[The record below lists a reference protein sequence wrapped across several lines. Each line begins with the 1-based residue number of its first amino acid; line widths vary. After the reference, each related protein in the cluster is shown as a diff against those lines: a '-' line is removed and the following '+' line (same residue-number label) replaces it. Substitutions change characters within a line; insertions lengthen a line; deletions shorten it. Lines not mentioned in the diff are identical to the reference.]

1 MYQIYVDGKILFDP
15 MLIDEGYGVTNI
27 KLTTELNKAG
37 SLEFTLTP
45 NHPLIDRLD
54 KLKSKIILYDNKKE
68 IWRGRILNEE
78 KDFYNRKKVY
88 CEGMLSYFLDSIQR
102 PYDFKG
108 TISEYLQKFLK
119 EHNSQVDSDKS
130 AHLGNVTVTDNND
143 YIHYSS
149 TQYPKTLD
157 EMNSK
162 LIGTHG
168 GYLKF
173 YYNSAIGW
181 NTLDYLNTY
190 GDVSDQVIRF
200 GENLLD
206 LTEYINAENVFT
218 VLIPLGAKAETED
231 GSEGERLTI
240 KAVNNGLDYIENTT
254 ASAIF
259 GKIWSTQYWDDV
271 TIDSNLLTKGRDFL
285 DNSVSMAVTLSIK
298 AVDLHLIDVDTES
311 IKLGDY
317 IRVVSEPHGLDSYFL
332 CSKIVLD
339 VLNPDKTEYTL
350 GTGFSAMTDKQVSTM
365 KQSASAYQTANSAS
379 SVANNVASAVGSV
392 QGDFVSK
399 VEFAVFEKNVNSKI
413 SSVYTVKGS
422 VETVEELP
430 SSHSIGDVYN
440 VLDTG
445 ANYVWTESGWDK
457 LSETV
462 DLTNYMT
469 KDDLPKTLPN
479 PNALTINGQVYDGSY
494 PVEITIEN
502 SGGTDPSSGLSYT
515 DNNGDI
521 VIQNTP
527 SGNASFTDDDGNIVF
542 N

>member
-45 NHPLIDRLD
+45 NHPLIDKLD

-173 YYNSAIGW
+173 YYNPAIGW

-399 VEFAVFEKNVNSKI
+399 AEFAVFEKNVNSKI

-445 ANYVWTESGWDK
+445 ANYVWTEAGWDK

-479 PNALTINGQVYDGSY
+479 PNALTINGQTYDGSY